1 MKKSLT
7 PQLERNV
14 QLLFEVGSLKNTQ
27 RGWKQH
33 LGECANTIEHTYRV
47 MWIAL
52 ILARMEGV
60 KNEEKIMKMALVH
73 DIADT
78 RTTELSYVQKVY
90 QEDVGDKPVGDM
102 LFLTSLAGLFE
113 EYKEYS
119 LRSSIES
126 KIVKDADNL
135 DVDLELKE
143 LEEKGSTLPKKW
155 SSFRKM
161 VRSKKLY
168 TESSKKLWDAIQVT
182 DVASWH
188 LECNK
193 WLRKPN
199 AGK

>member
-1 MKKSLT
+1 MKKSMT

-14 QLLFEVGSLKNTQ
+14 QLLFEIGSLKNTQ

-52 ILARMEGV
+52 VIARMEGN
-60 KNEEKIMKMALVH
+60 KNEEKIMKMALIH

-90 QEDVGDKPVGDM
+90 QEDVGEKPVIDT
-102 LFLTSLAGLFE
+102 FHLTSMSSLIE
-113 EYKEYS
+113 EYREYNS
-119 LRSSIES
+119 RVSPEA

-135 DVDLELKE
+135 DIDLELKE
-143 LEEKGSTLPKKW
+143 QEEKGNQLRHKW
-155 SSFRKM
+155 RHTRKL
-161 VRSKKLY
+161 VRDKKLY
-168 TESSKKLWDAIQVT
+168 TASARKLWDAVNES

-193 WLRKPN
+193 WIHKPN